1 MNHLEKY
8 EDFDSTDEG
17 IRDYFQKVKGT
28 IKDKSDNIR
37 NLKWSDVKDFGNK
50 SWDFIK
56 KESNETKQAAIILK
70 KMIAGKRVSS
80 NEKKFLKEQSKDIIR
95 ILSTGT
101 LPMPI
106 TAILVLLGKKY
117 NFKVFPGDQDE
128 LKKLIQKEKD
138 ELKVSIEET
147 ENEKSE
153 I

>member
-1 MNHLEKY
+1 MNYLKKY
-8 EDFDSTDEG
+8 EDFDSTNEG
-17 IRDYFQKVKGT
+17 IRDYFRKVKGT

-56 KESNETKQAAIILK
+56 NESNETKQAAIILK

-117 NFKVFPGDQDE
+117 NFRVFPGDQDE